1 MENIKL
7 FNKLKDY
14 EIDELLGF
22 LHATTKVFSKG
33 SVVINKGSK
42 LNDICVVLVGEL
54 SISTK
59 NINGSE
65 NVIKKVSAGSSFC
78 TNYVC
83 AGVKSSP
90 VVVRA
95 EKQTG
100 ILFLPYDRMLILH
113 ESVSQWQK
121 LLLKNLF
128 AQVAQENL
136 EISARM
142 NVLNQKTIR
151 EKILFYLNSIADE
164 VGKNTIEIPF
174 SREEMA
180 GYLCVDRSALSREL
194 SNMHK
199 DGLIDYKKNE
209 FQLF

>member
-121 LLLKNLF
+121 LPK
-128 AQVAQENL
+128 
-136 EISARM
+136 
-142 NVLNQKTIR
+142 
-151 EKILFYLNSIADE
+151 KI
-164 VGKNTIEIPF
+164 
-174 SREEMA
+174 
-180 GYLCVDRSALSREL
+180 
-194 SNMHK
+194 
-199 DGLIDYKKNE
+199 
-209 FQLF
+209 